1 MQPSSELE
9 SGAGRRQPGTEPGTE
24 VVPGR
29 RCVSAKA
36 QGTKDS
42 LRLRLPA
49 GLWREGL
56 VPSALSESGY

>member
-1 MQPSSELE
+1 MGAEL
-9 SGAGRRQPGTEPGTE
+9 GE

-49 GLWREGL
+49 GLFGGRAWCTQ
-56 VPSALSESGY
+56 LSLSLDIKSSPGEHCGPC